1 MTYDLLLGPFLL
13 KGSTTS
19 QLHQAV
25 TKNVSVPSGDILDLD
40 ASSV

>member
-19 QLHQAV
+19 QLHQTV
-25 TKNVSVPSGDILDLD
+25 TKNFNVPSEDIPDLD
-40 ASSV
+40 DNSV